1 MRTYPL
7 TPYLLLTLVGLLL
20 TLAGPLA
27 AQPHTGRVVDGRSGN
42 GIEGVL
48 VRSGEHSTV
57 TDGTGAFELP
67 SSEGDS
73 VWVSHVGFYEARLLW
88 PTEAVIVLQARTL
101 QTREVIVQAGL
112 TRQRLS
118 DITSS
123 VHVVEAAQLQNHQH
137 LQDLTDGLANV
148 HWAAGTSRPRY
159 FQIRG
164 IGERSQYAGEGPP
177 SFAVGFVVDDV
188 ELSGLGSTAMLFDM
202 DQVEI
207 HRGPQ
212 STVFGPDAMA
222 GLISMQSSAPGR
234 LGPQIQASVGGDGLV
249 ELGVAAD
256 VPLTPRL
263 SARLSYG
270 GQQANG
276 FRDNAYLGTDDSNGR
291 EEQTLRAKFHFD
303 AGKGRELTTTV
314 FHSRANNGYDAW
326 APDNNADFRT
336 YSDRP
341 GRDEQETSAI
351 SARWHWPLSST
362 MQFVSITAA
371 STTDVEYSYD
381 GDWGND
387 EFWAAAPYG
396 FDSTIEGYTYD
407 FFDRTLRQRQTLTH
421 EMRLLSDRVPR
432 LGGEGVVG
440 VYAKQLREE
449 DAATGYLFGG
459 DAGVLDSEF
468 DVGNLAVYS
477 QWQRSVAPGLR
488 LLVNL
493 RADRHGTD
501 YDGATD
507 AAPERVRFSTNGW
520 LGGGRVALNQATRM
534 GHLFVALSRGY
545 RPGGVNQHP
554 RLSAHNRPYHAET
567 LWNAESGLHVATERG
582 AASLTLFHARR
593 HDQQVELSSQQ
604 DPGDPNSFVLLTAN
618 AGAGWNA
625 GAELEASYRMA
636 RGLTLRTTAGWLL
649 THTDSY
655 SFENAQGERLTLGD
669 REAAH
674 APSYTT
680 RIGLDYEH
688 RTGLLARVTL
698 SATDGFFYS
707 DSHNNEAATHQLLYA
722 SVGYQTSAWT
732 VSLWGRNLLD
742 ERYTT
747 RGFSFV
753 LEPPAYNE
761 KLYVTH
767 GDPRQIGVT
776 LRTRIGASG
785 D

>member
-1 MRTYPL
+1 MR
-7 TPYLLLTLVGLLL
+7 PYALVICLMFCLIGN
-20 TLAGPLA
+20 LA
-27 AQPHTGRVVDGRSGN
+27 AQQHTGRVVDGHSGA

-48 VRSGEHSTV
+48 VRSAQASTL
-57 TDGTGAFELP
+57 TDDTGAFQLP

-73 VWVSHVGFYEARLLW
+73 LSISHVGFYEARVLW
-88 PTEAVIVLQARTL
+88 PRSAEIVLRARTL
-101 QTREVIVQAGL
+101 QAREVIVQAGL

-123 VHVVEAAQLQNHQH
+123 VHVVEADQLQNHQH

-164 IGERSQYAGEGPP
+164 IGERSQYAGAGPP

-222 GLISMQSSAPGR
+222 GLISMRSSAPGR
-234 LGPQIQASVGGDGLV
+234 ELRPQIQASVGGDGLV

-256 VPLTPRL
+256 LPLTPRL

-270 GQQANG
+270 GQQTNG
-276 FRDNAYLGTDDSNGR
+276 FRDNVYLGTDDSNGR

-303 AGKGRELTTTV
+303 AGKGRELATTV

-326 APDNNADFRT
+326 APDNNSYFRT
-336 YSDRP
+336 YSDKP

-351 SARWHWPLSST
+351 SARWHGPLSST

-381 GDWGND
+381 GDWGSD

-396 FDSTIEGYTYD
+396 FDPAVEGYAYD
-407 FFDRTLRQRQTLTH
+407 FFDRTLRQRQTLTQ

-440 VYAKQLREE
+440 VYAKRLREE

-468 DVGNLAVYS
+468 DVGNFAVYS

-507 AAPERVRFSTNGW
+507 AAPERVRFSTEGW
-520 LGGGRVALNQATRM
+520 LGGGRVALNQATRR
-534 GHLFVALSRGY
+534 GHFFVALSRGY

-554 RLSAHNRPYHAET
+554 KLAARNRPYRAET
-567 LWNAESGLHVATERG
+567 LWNAETGVHASAERG

-625 GAELEASYRMA
+625 GAELEANYRVA
-636 RGLTLRTTAGWLL
+636 RGLTLRTTAGWLV

-655 SFENAQGERLTLGD
+655 SFDNAQGERLTLGD

-688 RTGLLARVTL
+688 RTGLLARLTL
-698 SATDGFFYS
+698 SATDGFYYS
-707 DSHNNEAATHQLLYA
+707 DSHNNEADAQHLLHG
-722 SVGYQTSAWT
+722 SVGYQTSAWS
-732 VSLWGRNLLD
+732 VSVWGRNLLD

-747 RGFSFV
+747 RGFAFV
-753 LEPPAYNE
+753 LEPPAYDE

-776 LRTRIGASG
+776 LRAQVGGSG